1 MPDPPSSAIRRA
13 LATELRRLREACSM
27 SGDDVAA
34 RLNWSASKVSRIE
47 TNRIG
52 IKPAD
57 LTQLLDLYAV
67 DDARRSELRALAAV
81 TEARG
86 WWSAY
91 TDTLPAEYVAYIAL
105 ENSAT
110 TLRAW
115 SPELVHG
122 LLQTEAYAAA
132 VLDAFFGT
140 RILPGDM
147 RRRIEAR
154 LRRQALL
161 TRADAAE
168 FTFILDEAALRHR
181 FGTSATMRAQ
191 LDHLEQQSRLPTTT
205 IRVLPFAGPHPAG
218 LGGFA
223 ILSFAPV
230 RGTRLNDVVYAEHLA
245 GANLLDD
252 ETETDEHE
260 LAFRRLDA
268 AALDA
273 DASRALILS
282 VARDQWS

>member
-1 MPDPPSSAIRRA
+1 
-13 LATELRRLREACSM
+13 M

-34 RLNWSASKVSRIE
+34 RLSWSASKVSRIE

-52 IKPAD
+52 IKPSD
-57 LTQLLDLYAV
+57 LTQLLDLYLV
-67 DDARRSELRALAAV
+67 DGDQRKQLEALAAV
-81 TEARG
+81 KETRG

-91 TDTLPAEYVAYIAL
+91 ADTVPAEYLAYIGL

-115 SPELVHG
+115 SPEIVHG
-122 LLQTEAYAAA
+122 LLQTEDYATAM
-132 VLDAFFGT
+132 LDAVFGT
-140 RILPGDM
+140 RIRPGEI

-154 LRRQALL
+154 LKRQALL
-161 TRADAAE
+161 TRADAAD

-191 LDHLEQQSRLPTTT
+191 LGQLERLSRLPTTT

-218 LGGFA
+218 PGGFA

-230 RGTRLNDVVYAEHLA
+230 RGTRLNDVVYVEHLA

-260 LAFRRLDA
+260 LAFRRLSG

-273 DASRALILS
+273 DASRALIVS
-282 VARDQWS
+282 IARDQWS